1 MPEPSRASP
10 NAMWPPAQHSGA
22 RVSSKTIHGK
32 IWVDMRIFTSSSEE
46 TVFFTNYSEAANVG
60 AMNDQV

>member
-1 MPEPSRASP
+1 
-10 NAMWPPAQHSGA
+10 MWPPAQHSGA